1 MIIILETAIMK
12 KAIEFLIQKNYVANI
27 QEAKKK
33 LKELWFDRYNRD
45 GTSHSDIGTRYVSI
59 YFIGYVNNTC
69 ILLIVYQSCKIALQF
84 LIL

>member
-1 MIIILETAIMK
+1 MEGFLLHLIVLLIIILETAIMK

-45 GTSHSDIGTRYVSI
+45 GTSHSDIGTRYIIVLVRK
-59 YFIGYVNNTC
+59 Y
-69 ILLIVYQSCKIALQF
+69 LLYKIC
-84 LIL
+84 

>member
-33 LKELWFDRYNRD
+33 LKELWFDRYDRD
-45 GTSHSDIGTRYVSI
+45 GTSHNVLGSRYVST
-59 YFIGYVNNTC
+59 YFIGYVDSTC
-69 ILLIVYQSCKIALQF
+69 ILLIVNQSCKIVMQF
-84 LIL
+84 